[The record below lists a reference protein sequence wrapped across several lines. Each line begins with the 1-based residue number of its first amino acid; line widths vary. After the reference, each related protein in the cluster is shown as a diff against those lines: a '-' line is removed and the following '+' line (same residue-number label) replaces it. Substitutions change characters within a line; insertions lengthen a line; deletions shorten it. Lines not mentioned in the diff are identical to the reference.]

1 MVEDK
6 EYLDFLEKIIA
17 CINHS
22 DYEAVKEL
30 SNLKLEKL
38 RNKNIKR
45 NSGSTY
51 N

>member
-6 EYLDFLEKIIA
+6 EYLDFLEKIIS

-30 SNLKLEKL
+30 SNLKLEKF
-38 RNKNIKR
+38 KKKR
-45 NSGSTY
+45 KKK
-51 N
+51 

>member
-1 MVEDK
+1 MVDDK
-6 EYLDFLEKIIA
+6 EYLDFLEKIIS

-38 RNKNIKR
+38 KNENIKR
-45 NSGSTY
+45 KNENTY

>member
-30 SNLKLEKL
+30 SNLKLEKFK
-38 RNKNIKR
+38 NKKMKGKSENK
-45 NSGSTY
+45 Y

>member
-30 SNLKLEKL
+30 SNLKLEKFKKK
-38 RNKNIKR
+38 RKKKQKNTK
-45 NSGSTY
+45 Y